1 MSKVKSGIYKIT
13 NLVNGK
19 VYIGSTNDYLA
30 QFREHR
36 TELKRNVHF
45 NTHLQSAYNKYG
57 VQNFKFE
64 VIEFIENL
72 EDLPLTEFKHL
83 LEEREEFYIQLYES
97 TDREKGYNVRVK
109 CDTSLGMKWSEES
122 KKRFSEKKKGKP
134 TSKAAMDALMEY
146 SKSRLGIP
154 NEYFKNWFDNLS
166 EEEYSRYI
174 SKLNQNLEIGRKN
187 KKVRKEQIGCA
198 LTEAGSISYK
208 NKRGYK
214 VAAYDECGNLC
225 HVFLTIA
232 DALEYL
238 GDSKKNTSC
247 ITNVL
252 NKYLYKGY
260 FWISIEVGLEEVPR
274 RLESEFFHTLLENNK
289 HKRIKRVAKYD
300 ENHSLIEIYKSSKDA
315 ATSVGLIRSDMIKKA
330 IEDKKFYRNFY
341 WEYYEPTIENSR
353 KQGEL
358 LGTPE
363 VDNQQPSLDS
373 NIFEGSTTND
383 QIQTSKVEDGNID
396 TSALHD
402 ILDIN
407 DDIV

>member
-30 QFREHR
+30 RFREHR

-72 EDLPLTEFKHL
+72 ENLPLTEFKHL

-97 TDREKGYNVRVK
+97 TDREKGYNVRIK

-122 KKRFSEKKKGKP
+122 KRKFSEKKKGKP

-166 EEEYSRYI
+166 EEEYSTYI

-187 KKVRKEQIGCA
+187 KKARKEQTGCA

-225 HVFLTIA
+225 HIFLTIA

-260 FWISIEVGLEEVPR
+260 FWISIESSLEEVPKK
-274 RLESEFFHTLLENNK
+274 LESEFLHTLLKNNK
-289 HKRIKRVAKYD
+289 YKRNKRVAKYD
-300 ENHSLIEIYKSSKDA
+300 KNHSLIEIYKSSKDA
-315 ATSVGLIRSDMIKKA
+315 AISVGLVRSDMIKKA
-330 IEDKKFYRNFY
+330 ISLGVAKINVNTECQLSFAEATRKY
-341 WEYYEPTIENSR
+341 IEEGKDLQGKGYDPR
-353 KQGEL
+353 KLLKPGADAIRATVLEKMEL
-358 LGTPE
+358 
-363 VDNQQPSLDS
+363 
-373 NIFEGSTTND
+373 FGSVG
-383 QIQTSKVEDGNID
+383 K
-396 TSALHD
+396 A
-402 ILDIN
+402 
-407 DDIV
+407 

>member
-30 QFREHR
+30 RFREHR

-45 NTHLQSAYNKYG
+45 NTHLQFAYNKYG

-72 EDLPLTEFKHL
+72 ENLPLTEFKHL

-97 TDREKGYNVRVK
+97 TDREKGYNVRIK

-122 KKRFSEKKKGKP
+122 KRKFSEKKKGKP

-166 EEEYSRYI
+166 EEEYSTYI

-187 KKVRKEQIGCA
+187 KKARKEQTGCA

-225 HVFLTIA
+225 HIFLTIA

-260 FWISIEVGLEEVPR
+260 FWISIESSLEEVPKK
-274 RLESEFFHTLLENNK
+274 LESEFLHTLLKNNK
-289 HKRIKRVAKYD
+289 YKRNKRVAKYD
-300 ENHSLIEIYKSSKDA
+300 KNHSLIEIYKSSKDA
-315 ATSVGLIRSDMIKKA
+315 AISVGLVRSDMIKKA

-341 WEYYEPTIENSR
+341 WKYYEPTIENSR
-353 KQGEL
+353 KQ
-358 LGTPE
+358 
-363 VDNQQPSLDS
+363 
-373 NIFEGSTTND
+373 
-383 QIQTSKVEDGNID
+383 
-396 TSALHD
+396 
-402 ILDIN
+402 
-407 DDIV
+407 